1 MPRKFSTINLS
12 NKNMEVPNRSLVK
25 MTFSILWFPKGLDII
40 RCETQYLW
48 VFPLNPLNTLPHY
61 HLDYHSGP
69 H

>member
-1 MPRKFSTINLS
+1 MPHIFSTSNLG
-12 NKNMEVPNRSLVK
+12 NKNMEVPNCSLVK
-25 MTFSILWFPKGLDII
+25 TTFSLWFPRGLDII
-40 RCETQYLW
+40 RRETQYLW